1 MTTSNLMERL
11 KTETAHYHRQIELNP
26 YAKAIMNQTISLG
39 EYKQYLEKFYG
50 FIKPIEEQAVNMLF
64 WNNTGLDMEVRGKTA
79 LLENDLRN
87 LGSSEEDIRNL
98 PLCEQLPDIS
108 SPAQLFGYFYVIEG
122 STNGG
127 QIMTKRLSQF
137 LPIEAD
143 RGLAYFNAYGEDTRT
158 RWKEFMELLL
168 QSVSKTEEH
177 DEMVHTVSETFRLL
191 DQWINT
197 AD

>member
-11 KTETAHYHRQIELNP
+11 KTETAHYHRQIELND

-50 FIKPIEEQAVNMLF
+50 FIKPIEEQAVHMPF
-64 WNNTGLDMEVRGKTA
+64 WNNTGLDIEVRGKTV

-87 LGSSEEDIRNL
+87 LGSSEEEIRNL

-143 RGLAYFNAYGEDTRT
+143 RGLAYFNAYGDDTRT

-177 DEMVHTVSETFRLL
+177 DEMVHTASETFRLL
-191 DQWINT
+191 DQWINK
-197 AD
+197 AV

>member
-50 FIKPIEEQAVNMLF
+50 FIKQIEEQAVNMPF
-64 WNNTGLDMEVRGKTA
+64 WNNIGLDIEVRGKTA

-98 PLCEQLPDIS
+98 PLCEQLPEIS

-177 DEMVHTVSETFRLL
+177 DEMVHTSSETFRLL